1 MWTLLAIFFLSFIVC
16 YLLSFPVR
24 FLASGLAILDYPEQR
39 KIHAVPVPSLGGLAL
54 LVAFVAAAIVAA
66 KMYPQRFFLFR
77 PELEGLV
84 IGAAIVTMLGLW
96 DDVRGSGAVMKLMVQ
111 GAVGVLMYLYGFRI
125 ERITMPFEG
134 MVELQWVGLV
144 LTVLWYCVIMNAMN
158 LIDGLDGLAAGISA
172 IAGVTIFAISFHWN
186 DPLAAFVA
194 LAIVGI
200 SLGFLPHNFYPA
212 KLFMGDTGSL
222 LLGFLLA
229 SLTLITSTKA
239 PAILT
244 LLVPL
249 VALGLPLVDT
259 AYAFVRRCFT
269 GAHPF
274 RADKR
279 HLHHRLLALGF
290 SHKRVVVLL
299 YYVSGYLG
307 LMAYILSKVSPGI
320 TLLTVLILAIGL
332 FLLIENLNFL
342 ERRDK
347 QSQNIFPDK

>member
-1 MWTLLAIFFLSFIVC
+1 MWTLLTIFLVSFSAC

-24 FLASGLAILDYPEQR
+24 LLASRLAVLDYPDQR
-39 KIHAVPVPSLGGLAL
+39 KIHSVPIPSLGGLAL
-54 LVAFVAAAIVAA
+54 LGAFAAAAIVAV
-66 KMYPQRFFLFR
+66 KTDPQRFFLFR
-77 PELEGLV
+77 QPLAGLV

-96 DDVRGSGAVMKLMVQ
+96 DDVRGSGAAIKLAIQ

-125 ERITMPFEG
+125 ERITTPFEG
-134 MVELQWVGLV
+134 ILELRWGGLA
-144 LTVLWYCVIMNAMN
+144 LTVLWYCIMMNAMN

-172 IAGVTIFAISFHWN
+172 IAGVTIFAISFHW
-186 DPLAAFVA
+186 DEPLAAFLA
-194 LAIVGI
+194 LTIVGI
-200 SLGFLPHNFYPA
+200 SVGFLPHNFYPA
-212 KLFMGDTGSL
+212 KIFMGDTGSL

-229 SLTLITSTKA
+229 SLTLITNTKA

-259 AYAFVRRCFT
+259 LYAFLRRCLMR
-269 GAHPF
+269 AHPF
-274 RADKR
+274 RADNR
-279 HLHHRLLALGF
+279 HLHHRLLALGL
-290 SHKRVVVLL
+290 SHKRVVILL

-307 LMAYILSKVSPGI
+307 VMAYILSKVSPGI

-342 ERRDK
+342 ERRGKSSHDT
-347 QSQNIFPDK
+347 SRDP

>member
-1 MWTLLAIFFLSFIVC
+1 MWTLLAIFFISFSVC

-24 FLASGLAILDYPEQR
+24 FLASSLAILDYPEQR
-39 KIHAVPVPSLGGLAL
+39 KIHAAPVPSLGGLAL

-66 KMYPQRFFLFR
+66 KIYPQQFFLFR

-84 IGAAIVTMLGLW
+84 VGAAIITMLGLW

-134 MVELQWVGLV
+134 IMELQWAGLV
-144 LTVLWYCVIMNAMN
+144 LTVLWYCVVMNAMN

-212 KLFMGDTGSL
+212 RIFMGDTGSL

-229 SLTLITSTKA
+229 SLTLITNTKA

-259 AYAFVRRCFT
+259 AYAFLRRCFT

-307 LMAYILSKVSPGI
+307 LMAYILSKVPPGI

-342 ERRDK
+342 ERQD
-347 QSQNIFPDK
+347 